1 MKKITLITLMLFTA
15 LSYAQVGINTNTPSA
30 SSALEIES
38 TTGGILIPRM
48 TETQRDAIVSP
59 ASGLMIYQTDEV
71 SGFYFYNGTGWTKID
86 GVAGPQGDQGVQGI
100 QGEPGPT
107 GQPGAQ
113 GLAGS
118 DGEDGANGTNGSD
131 GSSAYQIWI
140 NAGNTGTESDFLAS
154 LAGSDGED
162 GANGTNGSDGSSAY
176 QIWINAGNTGTESE
190 FLASLAGS
198 DGEDGAQ
205 GPIGN
210 TGPAGVQGPQ
220 GDQGVQGIQ
229 GEPGPTGQPGAQGL
243 AGSDGEDGAN
253 GTNGSDGSSAYQIW
267 INAGNTGT
275 ESEFLASLVGAD
287 GEDGAQGPIGP
298 AGADADISEIT
309 ALSDII
315 NNGQVAQSLSI
326 GDFVGGGYV
335 FWIDPTD
342 NTKGL
347 VSAVE
352 DQSTGIR
359 WFNGTHIA
367 TGATGTAIGTGAV
380 NTTAI
385 INAQGE
391 TETSYAAGLAS
402 AYNGGGYTD
411 WFFPSKDELNEMYI
425 NKSTLD
431 AISGFTPF
439 SASVYWT
446 SSEVANN
453 RAWKQ
458 NFSNGGQVSDNAKHS
473 SSAVRAIRAV
483 SGITSSSLSAITAE
497 QTAQNTAI
505 DLKANIAS
513 PTFTGTVT
521 TPALIV
527 SGNTYPNT
535 TGNANQ
541 VLTTDGSGTLSW
553 TTSSVD
559 TVNGTA
565 NEIEVSTSDSTTTV
579 GLPDNTTITT
589 SLTVDGLYFGTGSG
603 DGDDNLAIGSSM
615 GSGTGKRNT
624 AIGTRALES
633 YSGTGFDNNTAVG
646 YYNMKA
652 LTTGSGN
659 TALGAENMFSLT
671 TGTANTSIGNQ
682 TMLNVSTGS
691 NNTGLGQRSGQSI
704 TTGTNNTLIGLNADV
719 SSPNANNETVI
730 GKGATGSGDN
740 TVQLGNTSVTNVNT
754 SGTITAGEITIPNT
768 DGTSGQ
774 VLATDGSGTLSWT
787 TSSAGVS
794 GSGTA
799 NMIAKFDGSSTVLGN
814 SSVYDDGTNVGI
826 GTVSP
831 AQLLHVKA
839 ASGDAKVLIN
849 ANGEDDEAHL
859 VLRSGG
865 INKTAIV
872 ASGINNWGRTDLRFI
887 LNSYT
892 NANDYGL
899 SDTKMIIKNDGK
911 VGIGTN
917 SPTEKLDVAGN
928 IKFSGA
934 LMPNNNAGS
943 SGQVLTSS
951 GTGVPT
957 WTTISGGASS
967 IDELSDAI
975 HSNQYNTLI
984 IGTTPSISAGAS
996 YSTGVGK
1003 RVLESITT
1011 GDENVAMG
1019 HQALGETT
1027 SGSLNTAIGS
1037 HVIFR
1042 NTTGSQ
1048 NSAFGE
1054 RVLEYNTTGSN
1065 NTGIGASAGDTNTT
1079 GTNNTLIGYNAD
1091 LSSNN
1096 LTNATAIGANATVN
1110 ASNKIKLGNSNVTN
1124 VETAGSI
1131 TAGAITIPNT
1141 DGTSGQVLATDGSGT
1156 LSWSTPSSGSTTYS
1170 VGDMVQGGKVF
1181 WVDSTGQHGLVVA
1194 LEDAGGSSAMDWN
1207 AGTTSS
1213 GLNLE
1218 TLAQSSGMYA
1228 GKMNTAI
1235 IIAAHAAA
1243 ANNGN
1248 NFAARA
1254 CNEYTYTQNGVEY
1267 SDWYLPSKDELHLI
1281 KTSGVGA
1288 PNLYPYNYW
1297 SSTEHDAN
1305 NAYSEVLGNYANNY
1319 NSFKPKD
1326 TTVDDIKVRAVRS
1339 F

>member
-71 SGFYFYNGTGWTKID
+71 SGFYFYNGTGWAKID
-86 GVAGPQGDQGVQGI
+86 GVVGPQGDVGPAGAQGNQGPAGAQGPVGATGPQGLTGPQGIQGI
-100 QGEPGPT
+100 QGEVGPQGEIGTT
-107 GQPGAQ
+107 GAAGAQ
-113 GLAGS
+113 GIQGEVGPQGETGATGSQGPAGN
-118 DGEDGANGTNGSD
+118 DGVDGTNGS
-131 GSSAYQIWI
+131 SAYETWT
-140 NAGNTGTESDFLAS
+140 A
-154 LAGSDGED
+154 
-162 GANGTNGSDGSSAY
+162 
-176 QIWINAGNTGTESE
+176 AGNTGTESE
-190 FLASLAGS
+190 FLASLIGATGAQGIQGNTGPQ
-198 DGEDGAQ
+198 GETGATGAQGIQGNTGLQGATGATGAQ
-205 GPIGN
+205 GPAGN
-210 TGPAGVQGPQ
+210 
-220 GDQGVQGIQ
+220 
-229 GEPGPTGQPGAQGL
+229 
-243 AGSDGEDGAN
+243 DGAD
-253 GTNGSDGSSAYQIW
+253 GTNGSSAYETW
-267 INAGNTGT
+267 TAAGNTGT

-287 GEDGAQGPIGP
+287 GEDGVQGPIGP
-298 AGADADISEIT
+298 AGADADISEIA

-359 WFNGTHIA
+359 WFNGTHIT

-553 TTSSVD
+553 TTSSVN

-603 DGDDNLAIGSSM
+603 DGDNNLAVGSSM

-646 YYNMKA
+646 YYNMRA
-652 LTTGSGN
+652 LSTGSGN

-719 SSPNANNETVI
+719 SSPSANNETVI

-928 IKFSGA
+928 IKFNGA

-1027 SGSLNTAIGS
+1027 SGSLNTAMGS

-1042 NTTGSQ
+1042 NTIGSQ
-1048 NSAFGE
+1048 NSAFGK
-1054 RVLEYNTTGSN
+1054 RVLENNTTGSK

-1110 ASNKIKLGNSNVTN
+1110 TSNKIKLGNSNVTN

-1141 DGTSGQVLATDGSGT
+1141 DGTSGQVLTTDGSGI
-1156 LSWSTPSSGSTTYS
+1156 LSWSTPSNGSDS
-1170 VGDMVQGGKVF
+1170 VYNVDTFYAELGGFVIEVRDGGK
-1181 WVDSTGQHGLVVA
+1181 HGLVVA
-1194 LEDAGGSSAMDWN
+1194 MQDQAVSTWFPIDNILNDATKHDADGAKFMDWRLPTIRELELIYIAKANISPMWSGNDYWSATRPNYSN
-1207 AGTTSS
+1207 AYFINMANGFGTSS
-1213 GLNLE
+1213 YSPG
-1218 TLAQSSGMYA
+1218 
-1228 GKMNTAI
+1228 
-1235 IIAAHAAA
+1235 
-1243 ANNGN
+1243 ANHSTN
-1248 NFAARA
+1248 N
-1254 CNEYTYTQNGVEY
+1254 
-1267 SDWYLPSKDELHLI
+1267 SK
-1281 KTSGVGA
+1281 A
-1288 PNLYPYNYW
+1288 
-1297 SSTEHDAN
+1297 
-1305 NAYSEVLGNYANNY
+1305 
-1319 NSFKPKD
+1319 
-1326 TTVDDIKVRAVRS
+1326 VRAVRT

>member
-1 MKKITLITLMLFTA
+1 
-15 LSYAQVGINTNTPSA
+15 
-30 SSALEIES
+30 
-38 TTGGILIPRM
+38 
-48 TETQRDAIVSP
+48 
-59 ASGLMIYQTDEV
+59 
-71 SGFYFYNGTGWTKID
+71 
-86 GVAGPQGDQGVQGI
+86 
-100 QGEPGPT
+100 
-107 GQPGAQ
+107 
-113 GLAGS
+113 
-118 DGEDGANGTNGSD
+118 
-131 GSSAYQIWI
+131 
-140 NAGNTGTESDFLAS
+140 
-154 LAGSDGED
+154 
-162 GANGTNGSDGSSAY
+162 
-176 QIWINAGNTGTESE
+176 
-190 FLASLAGS
+190 
-198 DGEDGAQ
+198 
-205 GPIGN
+205 
-210 TGPAGVQGPQ
+210 VQGPQ
-220 GDQGVQGIQ
+220 GDQGVQGATGPQ
-229 GEPGPTGQPGAQGL
+229 GP
-243 AGSDGEDGAN
+243 AGSDGTN
-253 GTNGSDGSSAYQIW
+253 GTNGSSAYEIW
-267 INAGNTGT
+267 TAAGNTGT

-298 AGADADISEIT
+298 AGADADTSEIA

-359 WFNGTHIA
+359 WFNGTHIT

-458 NFSNGGQVSDNAKHS
+458 NFNNGGQVNDNAKHS
-473 SSAVRAIRAV
+473 LSAVRAIRAV
-483 SGITSSSLSAITAE
+483 SGTTSSSLSAITAE

-553 TTSSVD
+553 TTSSVE

-603 DGDDNLAIGSSM
+603 DGDNNLAVGSSM

-624 AIGTRALES
+624 AIGSRALES

-646 YYNMKA
+646 YYNMRA
-652 LTTGSGN
+652 LSTGSGN

-691 NNTGLGQRSGQSI
+691 NNTGLGQRAGQSI
-704 TTGTNNTLIGLNADV
+704 TTGSNNTLLGLNADV

-754 SGTITAGEITIPNT
+754 SGTITAGAITIPNT

-799 NMIAKFDGSSTVLGN
+799 NMIAKFVGSSTVLGN
-814 SSVYDDGTNVGI
+814 SSIYDDGTNVGI

-839 ASGDAKVLIN
+839 STGDAKVLIN
-849 ANGEDDEAHL
+849 ANGEGDEAHL

-872 ASGINNWGRTDLRFI
+872 ASGISNWGRTDLRFI

-911 VGIGTN
+911 VGIGTD

-928 IKFSGA
+928 IKFNGA

-975 HSNQYNTLI
+975 HSNQYNTLM

-1003 RVLESITT
+1003 RVLESITS

-1019 HQALGETT
+1019 HQALGQTT
-1027 SGSLNTAIGS
+1027 SGSLNTAMGS

-1048 NSAFGE
+1048 NSAFGK
-1054 RVLEYNTTGSN
+1054 RVLENNTTGSN

-1156 LSWSTPSSGSTTYS
+1156 LSWSTPSSGSDSIYNVDTFYAELGGF
-1170 VGDMVQGGKVF
+1170 VIEVRDGGK
-1181 WVDSTGQHGLVVA
+1181 HGLVVA
-1194 LEDAGGSSAMDWN
+1194 MQDQDVSTWFSIDNILNDAIKHDANGAKFMDWRLPTIRELELIYLAKAN
-1207 AGTTSS
+1207 ISPMWS
-1213 GLNLE
+1213 GN
-1218 TLAQSSGMYA
+1218 
-1228 GKMNTAI
+1228 
-1235 IIAAHAAA
+1235 
-1243 ANNGN
+1243 
-1248 NFAARA
+1248 
-1254 CNEYTYTQNGVEY
+1254 
-1267 SDWYLPSKDELHLI
+1267 D
-1281 KTSGVGA
+1281 
-1288 PNLYPYNYW
+1288 YW
-1297 SSTEHDAN
+1297 SSTRPN
-1305 NAYSEVLGNYANNY
+1305 SSNAYFINMANGFGTSSYSSGANH
-1319 NSFKPKD
+1319 S
-1326 TTVDDIKVRAVRS
+1326 TTSSKAVR
-1339 F
+1339 